1 MQKKTTAA
9 RTALRAAVTSALVV
23 LVTGVGLQA
32 SWADDPAPAT
42 GTPATS
48 SAPAPASAPTPT
60 PTATTDNNPW
70 D

>member
-1 MQKKTTAA
+1 MQKKTAAA
-9 RTALRAAVTSALVV
+9 RTALRAAVTTTLVV
-23 LVTGVGLQA
+23 LVTGFGLQT

-48 SAPAPASAPTPT
+48 SAPAPTPTPT
-60 PTATTDNNPW
+60 PTPTTDNNPW

>member
-1 MQKKTTAA
+1 MQKNTTAA

-23 LVTGVGLQA
+23 LVTGFGLQA
-32 SWADDPAPAT
+32 SWADDPAT
-42 GTPATS
+42 GTPAGS

>member
-23 LVTGVGLQA
+23 LVTGFGLQA
-32 SWADDPAPAT
+32 SWADDPAPAA
-42 GTPATS
+42 GTPAAS
-48 SAPAPASAPTPT
+48 SVPTPT
-60 PTATTDNNPW
+60 PSPTTDNNPW

>member
-23 LVTGVGLQA
+23 LVTGFGLQA
-32 SWADDPAPAT
+32 SWADGPAPAT

-48 SAPAPASAPTPT
+48 SAPTPT
-60 PTATTDNNPW
+60 PSPTTDNNPW

>member
-23 LVTGVGLQA
+23 LVTGFGLQA
-32 SWADDPAPAT
+32 SWADDPAPVT

-48 SAPAPASAPTPT
+48 SVPTPS
-60 PTATTDNNPW
+60 PSPTTDNNPW

>member
-23 LVTGVGLQA
+23 LVTGFGLQA
-32 SWADDPAPAT
+32 SWADGPAPAPAT

-48 SAPAPASAPTPT
+48 SAPTPT
-60 PTATTDNNPW
+60 PSPTTDNNPW

>member
-9 RTALRAAVTSALVV
+9 RTALRASVTSALVV
-23 LVTGVGLQA
+23 LVTGFGLQA
-32 SWADDPAPAT
+32 SWADGPAPAT

-48 SAPAPASAPTPT
+48 SAPTPT
-60 PTATTDNNPW
+60 PSPTTDNNPW

>member
-9 RTALRAAVTSALVV
+9 RTAFRAAVTSALVV

-32 SWADDPAPAT
+32 SWADDAPAT

-48 SAPAPASAPTPT
+48 TAPAPASAPTPT
-60 PTATTDNNPW
+60 PTPTTDNNPW